1 MSTLKFKK
9 LINKTKN
16 FYEKNIEKKMF
27 GCNRNKVLWTWEKDM
42 TRETGGE
49 NTVILEV
56 GVLAAFIHI
65 KLVVKKKINFLKI
78 LLYYTILGI
87 WGPK

>member
-1 MSTLKFKK
+1 
-9 LINKTKN
+9 
-16 FYEKNIEKKMF
+16 
-27 GCNRNKVLWTWEKDM
+27 M

-87 WGPK
+87 